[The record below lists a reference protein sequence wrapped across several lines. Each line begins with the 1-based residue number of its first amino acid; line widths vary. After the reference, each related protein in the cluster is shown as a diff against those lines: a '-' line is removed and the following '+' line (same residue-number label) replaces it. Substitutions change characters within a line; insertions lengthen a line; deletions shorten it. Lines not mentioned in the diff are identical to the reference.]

1 MSDVTH
7 RTLAIEGEFSL
18 AQTCGP
24 AAWVGHRSPRHQW
37 HAGTLTSVEWE
48 GDRVVWRKV
57 RQRPAG
63 GLDIMGTASAGC
75 DADWAHRVLGT
86 GIRLPEY
93 SDPTVAALAREYPGL
108 RPMGDGSLFEGLITS
123 IAGQSISVAA
133 AAVTQAKLSRSFSE
147 PVTVDGRD
155 YWPLPTAAQ
164 LAEAPLELIRQS
176 GVTWKRAEA
185 IRGVAE
191 RQLRGELPSDAD
203 ARCEPERVVKA
214 LVGLPGIGRW
224 TAESAVLWGVG
235 APDAHPTGDVA
246 LLRAAKAAY
255 ARPDLTLKTLDLLAE
270 AWRPAR
276 ALAARLL
283 WTKLF
288 GPAPTG
294 EKGITAM

>member
-1 MSDVTH
+1 MNDVTQ
-7 RTLAIEGEFSL
+7 RTLAVDGEFSL

-37 HAGTLTSVEWE
+37 HAGALTSVEWE
-48 GDRVVWRKV
+48 GDLVVWRKV
-57 RQRPAG
+57 RQLPSG
-63 GLDIMGTASAGC
+63 DLDVMGTASTGR

-86 GIRLPEY
+86 GIRLPVY
-93 SDPTVAALAREYPGL
+93 TDPTIAALANEFPGL
-108 RPMGDGSLFEGLITS
+108 RPMGDGSLFEGLITC

-133 AAVTQAKLSRSFSE
+133 AAVTQAKLARLFSE
-147 PVTVDGRD
+147 PVMVDRRE
-155 YWPLPTAAQ
+155 YWPLPVAAQ
-164 LAEAPLELIRQS
+164 LAEAPLELIRES

-191 RQLRGELPSDAD
+191 RQLRGELPTDAD
-203 ARCEPERVVKA
+203 ARCEPERVVKT

-255 ARPDLTLKTLDLLAE
+255 ARPDLTLKTLDVLAE

-288 GPAPTG
+288 GAAPEG
-294 EKGITAM
+294 EKGISTV